1 MPASNTSKQARE
13 NNYINFEPLT
23 RDVPKYFFLLI
34 STTNKHTRQ
43 ALTSKESL
51 AGNKSE
57 SLNFHESTM
66 GISMSNQ
73 CRINII
79 QVLRW
84 FKAVMQ
90 EDEIFQMKERNPHSK
105 FTKIVHHLI
114 TESEYERRR
123 MRKEKVKE
131 T

>member
-1 MPASNTSKQARE
+1 
-13 NNYINFEPLT
+13 
-23 RDVPKYFFLLI
+23 
-34 STTNKHTRQ
+34 
-43 ALTSKESL
+43 
-51 AGNKSE
+51 
-57 SLNFHESTM
+57 M

-105 FTKIVHHLI
+105 LTKIVHHLI
-114 TESEYERRR
+114 TESEYERQR

-131 T
+131 TYIRTYARYVQKQV